1 MVLSAAE
8 SVRGMECI
16 TTLQE
21 LMEKRIVNAIDFEEL
36 EATATGGYVMRKWL
50 WLLEWWMYEKLREWW
65 IDNWCVGFPKGGIEE
80 GGVPTNWVITT
91 LFGT

>member
-36 EATATGGYVMRKWL
+36 EATATGGYVMRK
-50 WLLEWWMYEKLREWW
+50 
-65 IDNWCVGFPKGGIEE
+65 
-80 GGVPTNWVITT
+80 
-91 LFGT
+91 